1 MKSARRKQIE
11 DLCFA
16 AMKREGEERAAFLEK
31 ECRGDEALLQEVVSL
46 LKHEQAAEEFLEMPA
61 LEAEA
66 EALAQD
72 QAGSMVGRQIG
83 SYKIVSQIG
92 AGGMGE
98 VFLARDA
105 TLGRKVALKFLPEEM
120 RQNELARKRFLRE
133 ARSAAA
139 LDHPYICKI
148 YEIGEAEKAPYIAM
162 EYVRGTTLDEGFS
175 KKVPP
180 PLEKVL
186 QTALQIAEALG
197 AAHRKGIVHRDL
209 KPANIMVT
217 SEGHVKVMDFGLA
230 KRVAAE
236 DPEQELTAALTA
248 EGTTVGTVPYMSPE
262 QLSGKPVDTRT
273 DIFSF
278 GILLSEMLTG
288 VHPFKKGRPI
298 ATVNA
303 ILNEVPAPLSQHR
316 NDVPPILQHTVAKML
331 TKDADRRYQLVHE
344 VHTDLVGVIRGL
356 GDRALLHSTS
366 PLPPQPGHNSI
377 ALLWTV
383 ALGVCALAVGA
394 AAVWTFRP
402 TPAPTADSVSFRWPI
417 PLPAGERLGSEY
429 SRGVALSPDGTQV
442 AFVSGSQPESAS
454 KPKTRIYLHHL
465 DQWQSRAIPGTR
477 DVTQP
482 FFSPDG
488 NWLGFVTRR
497 QELKKV
503 NLSGAEPVQLCQ
515 CEASFGASW
524 GRDDRI
530 VFAGRTGGLFRVPAS
545 GGTPE
550 EITQLDEASGE
561 VSHRLPHI
569 LPNGKAV
576 LFTALRYKT
585 SGLDW
590 NRAQIFV
597 QSLGT
602 GERKL
607 LLEGGS
613 DARYVPTGHL
623 VFARE
628 ARLLAVPFD
637 PGRLEVTGAEGPVLE
652 GINRS
657 IYTGSSSRETGVA
670 QFSFSQTGTLAY
682 VAGSVY
688 PERKLTPVWVDRK
701 GREQPLDVEPR
712 LYDWGRVSP
721 DGRHV
726 LLTHAYPPRDVWL
739 FDVQRQT
746 SRRQTFEGSH
756 KASIWEPGT
765 RRFTLSSDR
774 EGPVALYTKRVD
786 SGPGEVE
793 PLPGDIMGGFTSSWS
808 PDGKHLAISVGGDIL
823 VLSREGEVE
832 PFLQTRFA
840 EYWPAFSPDGTWIAY
855 GSNDS
860 GRFEVYVRS
869 YPGPGSAVQISTKGG
884 MSPAW
889 SRDGRELFFRTP
901 DLGPFYS
908 VKIDAEGE
916 RFPRSLPVK
925 LFAGPYSHSE
935 PVRSYDVAPDGRF
948 LLMKLPDKAALTAL
962 QEEFFPTRIRLVQ
975 NWFQELERLAP
986 TG

>member
-1 MKSARRKQIE
+1 MNSARRKQIE

-16 AMKREGEERAAFLEK
+16 AMKREGEERAAFLEE
-31 ECRGDEALLQEVVSL
+31 ECKGDEALLREVVSL
-46 LKHEQAAEEFLEMPA
+46 LEHEQAAEEFLETPA

-72 QAGSMVGRQIG
+72 QASSMVGRQIG
-83 SYKIVSQIG
+83 SYKIVSPIG

-98 VFLARDA
+98 VYLAQDA

-120 RQNELARKRFLRE
+120 QQNELARKRFLRE

-186 QTALQIAEALG
+186 RTALQIAEALG

-209 KPANIMVT
+209 KPANIMLT

-230 KRVAAE
+230 KRVATE

-278 GILLSEMLTG
+278 GILLFEMLTG
-288 VHPFKKGRPI
+288 VHPFKKARPM
-298 ATVNA
+298 ATANA
-303 ILNEVPAPLSQHR
+303 ILNEVPVPLSQHR
-316 NDVPPILQHTVAKML
+316 NDVPPILQHTVTKML
-331 TKDADRRYQLVHE
+331 AKDSGKRYQLVHE
-344 VHTDLVGVIRGL
+344 VHTDLVGVIRGF
-356 GDRALLHSTS
+356 GDPALLHTTSTRQQ
-366 PLPPQPGHNSI
+366 QPGQNSI

-383 ALGVCALAVGA
+383 VLGVCALAVGA
-394 AAVWTFRP
+394 AAVWTFK
-402 TPAPTADSVSFRWPI
+402 PAPASDAVSFRWPI
-417 PLPAGERLGSEY
+417 PLPVGERLGSEY
-429 SRGVALSPDGTQV
+429 RQGVALSPDGTQV
-442 AFVSGSQPESAS
+442 AFVSGSKPESA
-454 KPKTRIYLHHL
+454 KMPKTRIYLHHL
-465 DQWQSRAIPGTR
+465 DQWQPRAIPGTE

-497 QELKKV
+497 EELKKV
-503 NLSGAEPVQLCQ
+503 NLSGAQPIQVCQ
-515 CEASFGASW
+515 CQASFGASW
-524 GRDDRI
+524 GSDDRI
-530 VFAGRTGGLFRVPAS
+530 IFAGQAGGLFRVPAS
-545 GGTPE
+545 GGTPVR
-550 EITQLDEASGE
+550 ITELNEAAGE

-590 NRAQIFV
+590 NKAQIFV
-597 QSLGT
+597 QSLET
-602 GERKL
+602 GEREL
-607 LLEGGS
+607 LLKGGA

-637 PGRLEVTGAEGPVLE
+637 LGRLEVTGPEFPVLE
-652 GINRS
+652 GVNRS
-657 IYTGSSSRETGVA
+657 IYTGNSSRETGVA
-670 QFSFSQTGTLAY
+670 QFSFSATGTLAY

-688 PERKLTPVWVDRK
+688 PERKLTPVWVDRE
-701 GREQPLDVEPR
+701 GREEPLGVVPR
-712 LYDWGRVSP
+712 LYNWGRVSP

-739 FDVQRQT
+739 FDVERQT
-746 SRRQTFEGSH
+746 SRRQSFEGSH
-756 KASIWEPGT
+756 KASIWGPGKEF
-765 RRFTLSSDR
+765 FTLSSDR

-786 SGPGEVE
+786 SGLGDVE
-793 PLPGDIMGGFTSSWS
+793 PLPGEIMGGFTSSWS
-808 PDGKHLAISVGGDIL
+808 PDGQKLALSVGGDIL

-832 PFLQTRFA
+832 PFLETRFL
-840 EYWPAFSPDGTWIAY
+840 EYWPAFSTDGKWIAY

-860 GRFEVYVRS
+860 GRFEVYFSS
-869 YPGPGSAVQISTKGG
+869 YPGPGSAVQVSTRGG

-889 SRDGRELFFRTP
+889 SRDGQEIFFRAP
-901 DLGPFYS
+901 DLDPFYS
-908 VKIDAEGE
+908 VKVDADGE

-925 LFAGPYSHSE
+925 LFEGPYSDSE
-935 PVRSYDVAPDGRF
+935 PVRSYDVTANGSF
-948 LLMKLPDKAALTAL
+948 LLMKLPDKSALTAL
-962 QEEFFPTRIRLVQ
+962 EEEFFPTRISLVQ
-975 NWFQELERLAP
+975 NWFQELKRLTP
-986 TG
+986 TGE